1 MLLIDIGNS
10 RIKLG
15 HYDGQGI
22 TELPPLAWRERDLAQ
37 VWTTL
42 LGVLPPVPRVVVSNV
57 GGAVVA
63 ESLTR
68 WLAERWGV
76 VPQFARVVQD
86 FAGLHT
92 QYQYPEKLGVDRWL
106 AALAGFHLS
115 QGAVCVVDAGT
126 ALTIDVVTG
135 DGQHLGGLIAPG
147 LALMARSLTQGTAQ
161 LQIDTVQPVTQ
172 IAKHTAAA
180 ISLGCREAVAGL
192 LAQFAARVG
201 RELAELPTW
210 WVTGGE
216 ATTLLELSDLPLRHA
231 PDLVLQGLARY
242 GELA

>member
-15 HYDGQGI
+15 HYDGQSI
-22 TELPPLAWRERDLAQ
+22 TELSPLAWRERDLAQ

-42 LGVLPPVPRVVVSNV
+42 LGVLPPAPRVVVSNV

-106 AALAGFHLS
+106 AALAGCPAGKS
-115 QGAVCVVDAGT
+115 RRPGAST
-126 ALTIDVVTG
+126 TLKR
-135 DGQHLGGLIAPG
+135 
-147 LALMARSLTQGTAQ
+147 ARSEACASPSTRTACTSPRSR
-161 LQIDTVQPVTQ
+161 LNVVATAFSTG
-172 IAKHTAAA
+172 AKA
-180 ISLGCREAVAGL
+180 L
-192 LAQFAARVG
+192 
-201 RELAELPTW
+201 
-210 WVTGGE
+210 
-216 ATTLLELSDLPLRHA
+216 HA
-231 PDLVLQGLARY
+231 LHHGA
-242 GELA
+242 